1 MKGQALKM
9 HKSTGKV
16 ESIGEVFHKE
26 KNQKKYNKTRG
37 QYDKLKKYGIDG
49 TKSTGKLA
57 TDDKQIRREANYLKN
72 IHIDKCY
79 ENLLRMELITN
90 TKYQAWWCGVMH
102 KLGTGF
108 VMAQA
113 DLAIKNGRNPAAL
126 FHFQI
131 NKAINKHEDAFM
143 PRFNRNNSDI

>member
-1 MKGQALKM
+1 M

-16 ESIGEVFHKE
+16 QSIGEVIHKE
-26 KNQKKYNKTRG
+26 SSKENNNKTRG

-79 ENLLRMELITN
+79 EDLLKMGLITSEG
-90 TKYQAWWCGVMH
+90 YQAWWCGVMH
-102 KLGTGF
+102 KLGTSF

-113 DLAIKNGRNPAAL
+113 DLALKNGRKPAAL

-131 NKAINKHEDAFM
+131 NKAINKLEDPWM
-143 PRFNRNNSDI
+143 PRFNRSRAED